1 MEVQLQISIQVCESH
16 AEIFPYS
23 MKNALTIDLEDY
35 FHVSAYAQQVR
46 MEDWDSYPSRVEQNT
61 DRLLELLAERNCLAT
76 FFVLGW
82 VAEKKPEV
90 VARVAAAGH
99 EIACHSMLH
108 RRIFDL
114 SPREFR
120 EDTRRAKAAIEEA
133 TGKQVF
139 GYRAPSFSVT
149 KKSLWALNILVE
161 EGIRYD
167 SSIFPVEHPSYG
179 IPDAPRTPYLINT
192 ASGPIVEF
200 PMPTLAIGSKRSPI
214 GGGAYLRLLPYSYT
228 LRSIRYLNQHEKLP
242 VCVYVHPWELDPGQP
257 RMGGSLTARAR
268 HYFGLGGTETKLR
281 RLLRD
286 LEFCP
291 LGALISQASPLEDLV
306 SA

>member
-1 MEVQLQISIQVCESH
+1 
-16 AEIFPYS
+16 

-35 FHVSAYAQQVR
+35 FHVSAYAHQVR
-46 MEDWDSYPSRVEQNT
+46 MEDWDSYPSRVEQNV
-61 DRLLELLAERNCLAT
+61 DRLLELLAGHNCLAT

-82 VAEKKPEV
+82 VAEKKPKV

-120 EDTRRAKAAIEEA
+120 EDTRRAKAVIEQA
-133 TGKQVF
+133 TGKQVV

-149 KKSLWALNILVE
+149 NKSLWALDILVE
-161 EGIRYD
+161 EGFLYD

-179 IPDAPRTPYLINT
+179 IPDAPRAPYLINT
-192 ASGPIVEF
+192 VSGPIVEF
-200 PMPTLAIGSKRSPI
+200 PMPTLAMGSKRSPI

-242 VCVYVHPWELDPGQP
+242 VCVYVHPWELDPEQP

-268 HYFGLGGTETKLR
+268 HYFGLGGTETKLGK
-281 RLLRD
+281 LLRD

-291 LGALISQASPLEDLV
+291 LGALTDQVCPLEGLV